1 MCRIVL
7 AMVVLGFVAVQA
19 ATWTGA
25 EDGFWTN
32 ANNWVDHQIGGR
44 YLAVNGAGDVVT
56 NGVMASADDTAY
68 FDTHGIGGAT
78 TIDFDGVVSV
88 SNLIVTGGA
97 TVPKYVFGTSPSQY
111 VPILCDGTISFADTA
126 DTTLA
131 ELGGTIQG
139 PIHALSK
146 NNGDSP
152 VTVNNNSAT
161 ETLVLA
167 RWGAKPTYRPGAGSK
182 AENGWTFAGS
192 GTIRLDGDSLYSG
205 SHQYKYKMSGTLQIN
220 CIFKKVRYFTI
231 SGNYAHH
238 IEVLE
243 GGEFRHGSGTL
254 NNLSLSSGT
263 LVVDGP
269 GKYCFAA
276 GVNSSGAAL
285 NGQLTFSGNTVFNCP
300 VTSYNTSTKPLPPA
314 GWYPGQLFLGGVGPV
329 TFTGENNVTGTVQL
343 LSSALNFTYNAS
355 KLGLKGTQGAHG
367 WGNFAVDNRAI
378 IRFMGTE
385 ADMTDRDFCV
395 TNAADKY
402 EHTVILD
409 QAGTADFTVQSAFTK
424 TDNVPGNKPPKLVL
438 RNNGEAVGIFSGS
451 LDPAYAL
458 EKDGTGVWKL
468 GSKLA
473 NTGAT
478 TLTAGTLEV
487 MAGGEL
493 SMNSPFTQAGGTT
506 LAFSGAGEQ
515 SCPALKVTGSSAVLA
530 VSAGATVTI
539 NGFDSASSGSLDIQT
554 ADKTAI
560 VKLSAGSMLP
570 DWVTLNG
577 LPAEL
582 DETGRIKKLSV
593 AVDTAIAAYGGRIPN
608 DANKNVGVTT
618 TGTATDGPIRL
629 ADAAGA
635 AAAVKTLVQKVA
647 AEAVVDL
654 AAGQTLTAAELVTEE
669 DAAPLTIG
677 AADGQG
683 TLKAASGDFTLWPD
697 GEDGLITVKA
707 TPNLADAT
715 RIEKIGDGTA
725 VFTKDF
731 AFDKTVDVDAGT
743 LAVTPREDSEAQ
755 TFTLTGE
762 GTFVKEGAAVWKVAA
777 GKNADFRGDYVIRG
791 GSVGPGGTSAGDIF
805 GATDGGALVI
815 TNGATLRTHGGT
827 LTSQVSFNTK
837 NVHLAGL
844 GPDGKGALVVDP
856 AKSTVNV
863 TIKNLTLDADSG
875 MVIPA
880 ANTGISYL
888 GHEGVFDMQGHD
900 FTRIGRGTLQFLS
913 TIVSNAATIVMA
925 GDATTTS
932 LDTLQFAGAVSFP
945 NTPGEVVLAAT
956 NTAVALNGST
966 LPIPAALT
974 LEATAMVKVTSSSGD
989 TNYNHWAGPVSLA
1002 DGATLRLYAS
1012 DNGANMLTLSGA
1024 ISGNGGVE
1032 IPKDAGHY
1040 YFAMPANSYTG
1051 STFLGMP
1058 DGSGDQ
1064 CVIGVATWQTIPDF
1078 EKLTLGDVGGNG
1090 ALALMASS
1098 DRATW
1103 PDEKIVDLI
1112 DKMTIGQRNA
1122 IVGIDPLLSGDYSIN
1137 ASAFAALATKNVTFG
1152 AAALLEEADPHQ
1164 VTFTLDQ
1171 DWGGPNLS
1179 LGCYGSRLLV
1189 TGVHKASL
1197 KDMRISSHNSRSEG
1211 ILTLAGGAEIEI
1223 PYVSGSAGVTLG
1235 THDGDLGILRVA
1247 DASIHGTA
1255 EKPNPSILFG
1265 GVNTSR
1271 GLLEVGEGADL
1282 KVRLVL
1288 GNHAGTRGSSIY
1300 QTGGQV
1306 TLGSGATVGSSG
1318 PGYWK
1323 LEGGEIALTGG
1334 SFNCGVASNVCGTIE
1349 QTGGT
1354 ITCTSSS
1361 TPLLG
1366 AQRNGYCCF
1375 YQSAGSLT
1383 VNQGSSNRAM
1393 EWPYS
1398 GNKYGDS
1405 VGVFTLAGET
1415 ARTTFAG
1422 GMDVLLANQTN
1433 GLAAINLNAGVLEL
1447 GTLTGGGYPG
1457 SRAYVN
1463 FNGGTL
1469 KINRNVEA
1477 LGTKNLAFTLGENGG
1492 TIDTDGHEVTLGK
1505 PITALTGGGVASI
1518 ALPKSVDSV
1527 AALKV
1532 IVEGDGDGATAMAV
1546 FDRATRKI
1554 TGIRVLSPGS
1564 GYTAATA
1571 RLSTGCSRQSSQ
1583 NVNQELVC
1591 TITPNA
1597 APGVLV
1603 KKGTGTLRLAAGEGL
1618 PAGTSV
1624 DVQEGTLDLNG
1635 LSNALGNL
1643 TSSAAGMVVDSAAG
1657 AVALPATLTVDVPT
1671 AAAGN
1676 YLTVSGD
1683 AALPSTLVLANID
1696 QVPESTASFTIL
1708 KVTGAKTGTMNLAT
1722 ELPAGWT
1729 LGWTGDLLR
1738 VGRARGTRIFFR

>member
-1 MCRIVL
+1 MYRIVL
-7 AMVVLGFVAVQA
+7 AMVVLGFAAVQA

-25 EDGFWTN
+25 EDCFWTN

-78 TIDFDGVVSV
+78 TIDFDGVVSI

-97 TVPKYVFGTSPSQY
+97 TVPKYVFGTNPDQN
-111 VPILCDGTISFADTA
+111 VPILCDGTISFANTA

-139 PIHALSK
+139 PIHALGNS
-146 NNGDSP
+146 NGDSP

-161 ETLVLA
+161 ETLVLT
-167 RWGAKPTYRPGAGSK
+167 RWGANPTYRPGAGTK
-182 AENGWTFAGS
+182 RENGWTFAGS

-254 NNLSLSSGT
+254 NNLSVSGT

-385 ADMTDRDFCV
+385 ADVTDRDFCV

-424 TDNVPGNKPPKLVL
+424 TDNVTVDKPPKLVL

-468 GSKLA
+468 GSELA

-487 MAGGEL
+487 VDGGALSASSGLTMA
-493 SMNSPFTQAGGTT
+493 NDTT
-506 LAFSGAGEQ
+506 LAFSGAAPK
-515 SCPALKVTGSSAVLA
+515 SCPTLKVTGSSAVLA
-530 VSAGATVTI
+530 VSAGTTVTI
-539 NGFDSASSGSLDIQT
+539 NGFDSSSSGSLDIQT

-608 DANKNVGVTT
+608 DDAKNVGVTT

-647 AEAVVDL
+647 VEAVVDL

-683 TLKAASGDFTLWPD
+683 TLAAASGDFTLWPD

-707 TPNLADAT
+707 TPNLADTT
-715 RIEKIGDGTA
+715 RIEKIGDGTV

-731 AFDKTVDVDAGT
+731 AFDKMVDVDAGT
-743 LAVTPREDSEAQ
+743 LVVTPREDSAAQ

-762 GTFVKEGAAVWKVAA
+762 GTFVKDGSAAWTVAS
-777 GKNADFRGDYVIRG
+777 GKNSGFFGDYVVRG
-791 GSVGPGGTSAGDIF
+791 GSVAPGGTSAGDIF
-805 GATDGGALVI
+805 GASAGGALVI
-815 TNGATLRTHGGT
+815 TNGATLRTHGGA

-974 LEATAMVKVTSSSGD
+974 LVTTSMVKVTSSSGD

-1002 DGATLRLYAS
+1002 DGSILRLYAS
-1012 DNGANMLTLSGA
+1012 DNGANILTLSGA

-1090 ALALMASS
+1090 ALALMASA

-1122 IVGIDPLLSGDYSIN
+1122 IIGIDPLLSGDYSIN
-1137 ASAFAALATKNVTFG
+1137 ASAFAALGSKNVTFG

-1189 TGVHKASL
+1189 TGAHKASL

-1211 ILTLAGGAEIEI
+1211 ILTLAGGAEIEF
-1223 PYVSGSAGVTLG
+1223 PGSDTAVILG

-1247 DASIHGTA
+1247 NASIHGTA
-1255 EKPNPSILFG
+1255 DRPNPTISFG
-1265 GVNTSR
+1265 GVNTSF
-1271 GLLEVGEGADL
+1271 GILEVGEGA
-1282 KVRLVL
+1282 RIQARPYL
-1288 GNHAGTRGSSIY
+1288 GNHAGTRGSSIF
-1300 QTGGQV
+1300 QTGGQMV
-1306 TLGSGATVGSSG
+1306 MGNGATVGASG

-1323 LEGGEIALTGG
+1323 LEGGTVELTGG
-1334 SFNCGVASNVCGTIE
+1334 SVNCGVASNVCATIE
-1349 QTGGT
+1349 QTGGM
-1354 ITCTSSS
+1354 IVCTSSS
-1361 TPLLG
+1361 VPLLG
-1366 AQRNGYCCF
+1366 AQKNGYSCF
-1375 YQSAGSLT
+1375 YQAAGSLT
-1383 VNQGSSNRAM
+1383 VNQSSANRAM
-1393 EWPYS
+1393 AWPYS
-1398 GNKYGDS
+1398 GNTCYDS

-1447 GTLTGGGYPG
+1447 GALTGGDYPG

-1469 KINRNVEA
+1469 KINRSVAA
-1477 LGTKNLAFTLGENGG
+1477 LGTKNLAFTLGEKGG
-1492 TIDTDGHEVTLGK
+1492 TIDTAGNEVTLGK

-1532 IVEGDGDGATAMAV
+1532 TIEGDGDGATAMAV

-1554 TGIRVLSPGS
+1554 TGIRVLSSGS
-1564 GYTAATA
+1564 GYTTATA
-1571 RLSTGCSRQSSQ
+1571 YLNTGCSRQSSQ
-1583 NVNQELVC
+1583 NVKQTLAC
-1591 TITPNA
+1591 TILPNA

-1618 PAGTSV
+1618 PAGASV

-1643 TSSAAGMVVDSAAG
+1643 TSSAAGTVVDSAAG
-1657 AVALPATLTVDVPT
+1657 AVVLPATLTVDVPT

-1708 KVTGAKTGTMNLAT
+1708 KVTGAKTGAMNLAT

-1729 LGWTGDLLR
+1729 LEWTGDLLR